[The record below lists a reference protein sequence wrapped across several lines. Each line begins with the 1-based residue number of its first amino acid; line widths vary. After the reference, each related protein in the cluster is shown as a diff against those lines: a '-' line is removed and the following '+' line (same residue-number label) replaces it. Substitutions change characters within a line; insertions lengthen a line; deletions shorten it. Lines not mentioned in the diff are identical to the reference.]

1 MFNEASDY
9 ANLELSLDDLD
20 LVLGGD
26 APEPGTHEAQPN
38 NSGGFMQSLGNV
50 SNAGQVGAIAG
61 GVVGGGLGALGG
73 SFAGP
78 AGTAAG
84 AVGGAEIGA
93 FAGGALAAGA
103 MATYE
108 SYQAGIVDSFQQAA
122 AEYQANPPPI

>member
-1 MFNEASDY
+1 MFNETSDY

-26 APEPGTHEAQPN
+26 APEPGAQEAQPN
-38 NSGGFMQSLGNV
+38 NGGGFMQSLGNV

-61 GVVGGGLGALGG
+61 GVVGGTMGAVGG

-108 SYQAGIVDSFQQAA
+108 AIQAGAVESFQQAA
-122 AEYQANPPPI
+122 QEYQNNPPPI